1 MAGKKGPVRG
11 PAKKT
16 TAKSQ
21 QPPAKERLEKS
32 EKLEKPKLSREE
44 LADQQRIIDIFSH
57 TFAEVLSSTETFTLK
72 LQEVKQALFNREFAT
87 AFGKEENL
95 EVYAARWSPTRA
107 LCYASVFRDIRPYL
121 DEVTRDD
128 SSKTATGST
137 ELPTVR
143 VLSVGGAAAEV
154 VAFGGLLHEAEAL
167 SGDITLL
174 DSGPWA
180 SVVSR
185 LEQALATPPPLSKYA
200 SEAAKAGNVAFVPP
214 ARLAARFVMQ
224 DVLELEKSRL
234 AETVGASPCLVT
246 LFFTLNE
253 LFTSSGIGKT
263 TAFLLNLT
271 AVIPIGSLLLVVDS
285 PGSYSET
292 TLGKQEKRYPMQWLM
307 DKVLL
312 GTEEEPVEGRRW
324 VKLES
329 HDSLWFRLHEDLQ
342 YPIPLENMR
351 YQMHLYRAE
360 KAVV

>member
-16 TAKSQ
+16 TTKPQA
-21 QPPAKERLEKS
+21 PAKEKLDKS
-32 EKLEKPKLSREE
+32 EKLERPRPSREE

-57 TFAEVLSSTETFTLK
+57 TFAEVLSSAETFTLK
-72 LQEVKQALFNREFAT
+72 LQEVKQALFNRDFAT

-121 DEVTRDD
+121 DEITRDE
-128 SSKTATGST
+128 SSETAAGST
-137 ELPTVR
+137 GLPGVR

-154 VAFGGLLHEAEAL
+154 VAFGGLLHESEAL
-167 SGDITLL
+167 SGDLTLL

-185 LEQALATPPPLSKYA
+185 LEQALTTPPPLSKYA
-200 SEAAKAGNVAFVPP
+200 SEVVRAANVAFVPP
-214 ARLAARFVMQ
+214 SRLTARFVMQ
-224 DVLELEKSRL
+224 DVLELEKPRL
-234 AETVGASPCLVT
+234 AEAVGASPCLVT

-271 AVIPIGSLLLVVDS
+271 AISPVGSLLLVVDS
-285 PGSYSET
+285 PGSYSEM

-360 KAVV
+360 EAVV